1 MHEVSSDIIRRLSRP
16 LEPIAT
22 GHPPKLNKLQGVRAV
37 LFDVYGTLLISG
49 SGEVGTARKS
59 AREDAF
65 TEALEAVGLAPTG
78 PVKPAL
84 QYSFDLIEERHIAG
98 RGRGIDYPEIDIVEI
113 WGAVIER
120 LRRDGVIQQDPHDP
134 ADLKRLAVEYEA
146 RTNLVWPMPAL
157 ADCLAGLVDAGLP
170 LGIVSNA
177 QFYTRELF
185 PAFLGRCTDDCGFA
199 PDLQIYSYEQG
210 HAKPGE
216 GLYRLA
222 AERLAARQIAPGE
235 ALYVGNDMLNDIAP
249 AQRVGFRTALFAGDS
264 RSLRLRADDSRVDG
278 IRPDLVVTRLLDLND
293 CILD

>member
-1 MHEVSSDIIRRLSRP
+1 MHEVSSEIVCRLSRP

-22 GHPPKLNKLQGVRAV
+22 GHPPKLNKLRGVRAV

-59 AREDAF
+59 AKEDAF
-65 TEALEAVGLAPTG
+65 TEALETVGLAPTG
-78 PVKPAL
+78 PVKAAL
-84 QYSFDLIEERHIAG
+84 QYSFDLIEERHAAG
-98 RGRGIDYPEIDIVEI
+98 RCQGIDYPEIDIVEI
-113 WGAVIER
+113 WQAVLQRLFQDGAIPQ
-120 LRRDGVIQQDPHDP
+120 IPHDP
-134 ADLKRLAVEYEA
+134 DHMKRLAVEYEA
-146 RTNLVWPMPAL
+146 RTNPVWPMPGL

-170 LGIVSNA
+170 MGIVSNA

-185 PAFLGRCTDDCGFA
+185 PAFLERSTDDCGFA

-222 AERLAARQIAPGE
+222 AERLAARQIAPAE
-235 ALYVGNDMLNDIAP
+235 TLYVGNDMLNDIAP
-249 AQRVGFRTALFAGDS
+249 AHRVGFRTALFAGDS
-264 RSLRLRADDSRVDG
+264 RSLRLRTDDSRVDG
-278 IRPDLVVTRLLDLND
+278 IRPDLVVTQLLDLNG